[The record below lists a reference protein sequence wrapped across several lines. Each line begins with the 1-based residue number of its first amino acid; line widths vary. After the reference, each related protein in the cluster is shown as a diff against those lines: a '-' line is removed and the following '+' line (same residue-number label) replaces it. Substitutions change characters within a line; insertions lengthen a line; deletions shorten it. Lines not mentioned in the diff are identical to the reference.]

1 MPLTSTFLTHDWA
14 DDELGR
20 NNHLRVSRIND
31 RLKQSGIVTWFD
43 EDRMS
48 GHVRDKMAEGITN
61 TSTVLVCVTK
71 RYMEKVNGLDLRDN
85 CKFELAYAFD
95 TLGSTKIIPV
105 VMEPR
110 MRNPASWGRG
120 SGTALLNGL
129 LYVDMTSDEP
139 AQFDTAMASVIKNI
153 QDRL

>member
-20 NNHLRVSRIND
+20 DNHLRVSRIND

-48 GHVRDKMAEGITN
+48 GHVRDKMAEGIGN
-61 TSTVLVCVTK
+61 TSTVLVCMTK
-71 RYMEKVNGLDLRDN
+71 RYMDKVNGLDLRDN
-85 CKFELAYAFD
+85 CKFELDYAVR
-95 TLGSTKIIPV
+95 TLGTTKIIPV
-105 VMEPR
+105 VMEPG
-110 MRNPASWGRG
+110 MRNPANWSDGG
-120 SGTALLNGL
+120 LLGGL
-129 LYVDMTSDEP
+129 LYVDMTSDDP
-139 AQFDTAMASVIKNI
+139 VKFNAAMASIVKNI